1 MPPSPEVIDAIGRL
15 LSPLLGT
22 LERVGWVQRHFYPP
36 HAPKLA
42 ETLAPSRDELAE
54 PLRAFEALAWPDDLH
69 FMRDRLADVTR
80 QTLELVA
87 GFVDAAKSPDDLLGL
102 YRALRRFARIQETL
116 YPLAPVFEPV
126 SRWFLEPTRRDDDD
140 LVARL
145 RDGAMRDDHVRAGV
159 LHAQNE
165 RDARG
170 GFSLYVPEQWDGRS
184 AMPLVV
190 PDVLAK

>member
-36 HAPKLA
+36 AAGKLA
-42 ETLAPSRDELAE
+42 EELAPGRDALAE

-69 FMRDRLADVTR
+69 FMRDRLTDVAR
-80 QTLELVA
+80 QTLELVS

-102 YRALRRFARIQETL
+102 YRALRRFARIQTL

-126 SRWFLEPTRRDDDD
+126 SRWFLEPARRDDDD
-140 LVARL
+140 LVRRL
-145 RDGAMRDDHVRAGV
+145 RDSALRDDHVRAGV

-165 RDARG
+165 RDAR
-170 GFSLYVPEQWDGRS
+170 
-184 AMPLVV
+184 
-190 PDVLAK
+190 